1 MGRRHVGD
9 ARRDE
14 RVRGYHLRGCEHHN
28 EFGRDHR
35 RPPAC
40 VHRRRRAREHYNRR
54 RGLPGLPG
62 VQRNVRDGDGDDDG
76 DSDGHDD
83 GVGDVIRDSNS
94 HTVTFRAAGVHVH
107 GNADANWHAGG
118 LADLWSGDAVGR
130 AHAYDGTIGL
140 VDGVGDHAVDA
151 GGFVDADKHAACRNG
166 ADHSN
171 RIVLL

>member
-1 MGRRHVGD
+1 MARARARPPGAGAIPPHLPQHARHWFHAIATRPPSDISHHARARAHARPTGGERAVSDPDGD
-9 ARRDE
+9 A
-14 RVRGYHLRGCEHHN
+14 HS
-28 EFGRDHR
+28 
-35 RPPAC
+35 
-40 VHRRRRAREHYNRR
+40 
-54 RGLPGLPG
+54 
-62 VQRNVRDGDGDDDG
+62 DG